1 MSLDAIDGW
10 TLRATADAEADKG
23 PFARM
28 LGAPRTAM
36 PRGPR
41 ARNGRPTE
49 PVRVHLDLYTRERP
63 RHLGRLAELGAT
75 RVEEWPY
82 PPGAD
87 FVVMSD
93 PDGKEFCVIDRP
105 EL

>member
-36 PRGPR
+36 PGP
-41 ARNGRPTE
+41 AGQEPPPTE
-49 PVRVHLDLYTRERP
+49 PVRVHLDLYTRQQP
-63 RHLGRLAELGAT
+63 RHIGRLGRT
-75 RVEEWPY
+75 RGY
-82 PPGAD
+82 PGRRVAL
-87 FVVMSD
+87 SA
-93 PDGKEFCVIDRP
+93 GRQLCRHA
-105 EL
+105 